1 MNASSQIVIWEG
13 EGRRLVGDVLNLRQS
28 NGDMEK
34 TDIKVGRLTKPGFE
48 DINLGVGIYSHRSG

>member
-1 MNASSQIVIWEG
+1 MNTSSQIVIWEG
-13 EGRRLVGDVLNLRQS
+13 EGRRVVGDVLKWRQS

-34 TDIKVGRLTKPGFE
+34 TDLKVGSLTKPGFE

>member
-1 MNASSQIVIWEG
+1 M
-13 EGRRLVGDVLNLRQS
+13 VGDVLNLRQS

-34 TDIKVGRLTKPGFE
+34 TDLKVGSLTKPGFE